1 MEFMTL
7 MKTKKK
13 NFLQSLKISQ
23 KIILSILMIFIISIA
38 SQIMSDIYL
47 QKAQKTAD
55 IITRDNIGDLISYSD
70 AYTFILSMDG
80 VAAKYY
86 LTEDAAVREQYKAII
101 DSCSEQARASILQLQ
116 ESMKNTEN
124 TEAIAELLKEYDE
137 YFGNLEEGIQM
148 TDAGNGQQA
157 YSMFMSDMEP
167 ITIRMYEKLRNLNT
181 YNKSLADNLLGS
193 LNADKNVAMVII
205 VLSFVLTLAITIAVW
220 LFIHANLVKPTIRAK
235 KALQLITQ
243 DIEEGCGD
251 LTKRI
256 KVEANDE
263 IGELVQGINSFI
275 DKLQKTIS
283 DIHFVSQD
291 LKRNFQVFETGI
303 SKVIDNVADNSAA
316 MEEMSAGMEETA
328 ANIEEVNV
336 STSDV
341 TQLIHTITNKA
352 DKGVTLADEISTRAA
367 ELKQNSVAAQDS
379 TKYILQDIGQNVKVT
394 IEKSK
399 EVEEINMLTDTILDI
414 TAQTNLLALNAAI
427 EAARAG
433 EQGKG
438 FAVVAG
444 EIGHLATRSR
454 ETANQIQKIS
464 NSVIDAVRELAADS
478 NRMLEFVESRVMKDY
493 AEMVETG
500 VKYDRDA
507 KTVDQ
512 IMSEFRS
519 TAEQLEKTMYEIM
532 RSIDGVAT
540 IINESSNNVQ
550 TVAGNSENLFK
561 DVELFQD
568 ALKDSTQS
576 VENLN
581 QAVVIF
587 KNI

>member
-1 MEFMTL
+1 

-23 KIILSILMIFIISIA
+23 KIVLSIMMIFIISIA

-55 IITRDNIGDLISYSD
+55 IITRDNIGDLIAYSD
-70 AYTFILSMDG
+70 AYTFTLSMDG

-86 LTEDAAVREQYKAII
+86 LTENTAVREQYKAII
-101 DSCSEQARASILQLQ
+101 DSCSEQARSSILQLQ

-137 YFGNLEEGIQM
+137 YYGKLVEGIQM

-157 YSMFMSDMEP
+157 YSMFMSEMEP

-181 YNKSLADNLLGS
+181 YNKSLANNLLAS
-193 LNADKNVAMVII
+193 LNTDKNAAMVII
-205 VLSFVLTLAITIAVW
+205 VLSFVLTLTITIVVW

-235 KALQLITQ
+235 KALQSITQ
-243 DIEEGCGD
+243 DIEEGQGD

-256 KVEANDE
+256 NVEANDE
-263 IGELVQGINSFI
+263 IGELVQGINSFMA
-275 DKLQKTIS
+275 KLQKTIS

-291 LKRNFQVFETGI
+291 LKKNFQIFETGI
-303 SKVIDNVADNSAA
+303 SKVIDNVADNSAS

-341 TQLIHTITNKA
+341 TQLIHIITNKA
-352 DKGVTLADEISTRAA
+352 DKGVTLADEISARAA
-367 ELKQNSVAAQDS
+367 ELRQTSVEAQDS
-379 TKYILQDIGQNVKVT
+379 TKYMLQDIGQNVKVT

-444 EIGHLATRSR
+444 EIGHLAARSR

-478 NRMLEFVESRVMKDY
+478 NRMLEFVESRVMNDY
-493 AEMVETG
+493 TEMVETG

-507 KTVDQ
+507 QTVDQ
-512 IMSEFRS
+512 IMSEFKD

-568 ALKDSTQS
+568 ALRDSTQS

-581 QAVVIF
+581 QAVIIF